1 MGRKSL
7 AGPRRSQIIEGL
19 RAAILKHGIAE
30 ASVQR
35 IAAEANLP
43 AGLVHH
49 YFVSK
54 EDLLIATV
62 DQVVAELSVPLR
74 AELDVLDPERT
85 LARGL
90 DFLFIELPADRD
102 RSILF
107 AEIGVAAIRRPQ
119 LRKRLAELD
128 AEIVTEITCMLDRLP
143 ECQGRHAENADF
155 AMLLLCLL

>member
-1 MGRKSL
+1 MGRPSL

-19 RAAILKHGIAE
+19 CAAIVKHGVTG

-35 IAAEANLP
+35 IAAEAGLP

-62 DQVVAELSVPLR
+62 DQVVSDLAEPLR
-74 AELDVLDPERT
+74 AELRVLDPERA

-90 DFLFIELPADRD
+90 DFLFLELPADRD

-107 AEIGVAAIRRPQ
+107 AEIGVAAVRRPQ
-119 LRKRLAELD
+119 LRKRFAALNAEMA
-128 AEIVTEITCMLDRLP
+128 AEITDMLDRLP
-143 ECQGRHAENADF
+143 
-155 AMLLLCLL
+155 